1 MRLLSTMK
9 PHGASKSLAALSEL
23 LFSRGDDPKICP
35 SQQHGPIEAKYTFD
49 ALAVAELADL
59 LALASSNH
67 VIVRALGRLQDRM
80 AAAGNHRVSEWAAS
94 AIEDER
100 RRIDHAL
107 PFLDSIC
114 GALEDGGCEVV
125 VIKSLDHWPDLGS
138 DLDLYTDAAADNV
151 VAIMRNRFGAHL
163 EPRSWGDR
171 LANKWNFVVPDLPEL
186 VEVHV
191 GRLGQTGE
199 QIAIAGSLTARSREV
214 EIGGHVFRV
223 PSLEDRLLISTL
235 QRMYR
240 HFYIRL
246 CDVADT
252 AQVLDSDGINYPRLR
267 TLARSGGLWEGLST
281 YLCIVSDYV
290 KWYRGTQIYLPSAVT
305 KAARFGSDQVSF
317 SKQFLR
323 IPILPHSVSLYA
335 TELKRLM
342 LNGELRNTLRLSLL
356 PCLATAA
363 ALEFKITG
371 SDKGIW

>member
-1 MRLLSTMK
+1 MLT
-9 PHGASKSLAALSEL
+9 
-23 LFSRGDDPKICP
+23 
-35 SQQHGPIEAKYTFD
+35 QT
-49 ALAVAELADL
+49 
-59 LALASSNH
+59 
-67 VIVRALGRLQDRM
+67 
-80 AAAGNHRVSEWAAS
+80 
-94 AIEDER
+94 
-100 RRIDHAL
+100 
-107 PFLDSIC
+107 
-114 GALEDGGCEVV
+114 
-125 VIKSLDHWPDLGS
+125 
-138 DLDLYTDAAADNV
+138 
-151 VAIMRNRFGAHL
+151 
-163 EPRSWGDR
+163 RSWGDR

-214 EIGGHVFRV
+214 EIGAHVFRV

-252 AQVLDSDGINYPRLR
+252 AQVLESDAIDYPRLR

-281 YLCIVSDYV
+281 YLSIVSDYV
-290 KWYRGTQIYLPSAVT
+290 SWYRGRQVSLPSAVT
-305 KAARFGSDQVSF
+305 RAARFGSDQVSF
-317 SKQFLR
+317 SKKFLR
-323 IPILPHSVSLYA
+323 IPILPHSVGLYA

-371 SDKGIW
+371 SDKGVW